1 MNEILDTEIDTSD
14 FLYPSVQ
21 SDSGDFEAI
30 TPVDTS
36 GATSLTFV
44 VSIKGKEYFMKR
56 LKPELKDNQAFYN
69 LYHKEFDLGQR
80 LDSPYIVKYH
90 DLVEDD
96 QGVYILCERVCG
108 ATLDQKIKVAP
119 EWFTARCNLDRM
131 FCQLLDALEH
141 MHDSHVVHAD
151 LKPQNLMLTRINN
164 DVKVIDL
171 GFAFADDYTLSAGCT
186 PGYAAPELQQGS
198 SDTLGVCTDI
208 YGIGKLLEYIH
219 TETDRGLPKVY
230 RRIMHKCLHEEQS
243 KRFQSTEEVRKAI
256 LHRKHVLRN
265 LSISSTIL
273 GILVLAAYIFFNTS
287 TGVGFAGTILWSMRK
302 VSYDVD
308 KYQIFYKYCANDSS
322 KCMVV
327 GGRVSVDAA
336 GEDDGDNIKIR
347 SYIIR
352 PNGDTS
358 RVVAIADSAF
368 FRGKNFTSLYI
379 PDGVETIG
387 FRAFEHCKKITV
399 INLPPSVREVG
410 DYAFGQINSLRTL
423 HLPDSLEK
431 IPIGMAHHALQ
442 LTRVA
447 IPPKVR
453 VLPLDVFA
461 SCIALKEVILP
472 PHLERIERGVFW
484 ECRNLPQITLPAT
497 MKYIGEFS
505 FYHCDNLK
513 HVYLHAVEPPQ
524 MCNAFSKSSKVTIH
538 VPKESATAYKANID
552 WKDMTI
558 IGDL

>member
-1 MNEILDTEIDTSD
+1 
-14 FLYPSVQ
+14 
-21 SDSGDFEAI
+21 
-30 TPVDTS
+30 
-36 GATSLTFV
+36 
-44 VSIKGKEYFMKR
+44 
-56 LKPELKDNQAFYN
+56 
-69 LYHKEFDLGQR
+69 
-80 LDSPYIVKYH
+80 
-90 DLVEDD
+90 
-96 QGVYILCERVCG
+96 
-108 ATLDQKIKVAP
+108 
-119 EWFTARCNLDRM
+119 
-131 FCQLLDALEH
+131 
-141 MHDSHVVHAD
+141 MHNSHVVHTD

-265 LSISSTIL
+265 LSIFSTIL
-273 GILVLAAYIFFNTS
+273 GVLFLAAYIFFNTS

-308 KYQIFYKYCANDSS
+308 KYQIFYKYYANDSS

-327 GGRVSVDAA
+327 GGRVSADAA

-379 PDGVETIG
+379 PDGVEIIG

-399 INLPPSVREVG
+399 INLPPSVREIG
-410 DYAFGQINSLRTL
+410 DYAFGDSSYLSEIIIPSTVTNIGNTAFYNCTSLCRVDLWATT
-423 HLPDSLEK
+423 PPTMGWDTFFWCSNIVKIYVPVESLDAYLANDYWRS
-431 IPIGMAHHALQ
+431 IG
-442 LTRVA
+442 TA
-447 IPPKVR
+447 IFGR
-453 VLPLDVFA
+453 
-461 SCIALKEVILP
+461 
-472 PHLERIERGVFW
+472 
-484 ECRNLPQITLPAT
+484 
-497 MKYIGEFS
+497 
-505 FYHCDNLK
+505 
-513 HVYLHAVEPPQ
+513 
-524 MCNAFSKSSKVTIH
+524 
-538 VPKESATAYKANID
+538 
-552 WKDMTI
+552 
-558 IGDL
+558 